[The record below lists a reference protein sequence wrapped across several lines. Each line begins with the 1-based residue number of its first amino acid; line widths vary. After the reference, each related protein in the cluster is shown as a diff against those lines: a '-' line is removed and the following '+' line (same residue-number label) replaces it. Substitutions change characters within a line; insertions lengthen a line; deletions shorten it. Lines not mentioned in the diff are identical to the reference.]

1 MTQETI
7 NNANALVCEIVS
19 LPEPSRTEFITM
31 MRYSLMGLRLAERTL
46 QPHGGAERGLGYD
59 TSDSA

>member
-7 NNANALVCEIVS
+7 NNANALVYEIVS

-31 MRYSLMGLRLAERTL
+31 MRYSLMGFRLAERSQTA
-46 QPHGGAERGLGYD
+46 QERPAVERPGA
-59 TSDSA
+59 